1 MRTYVLSKN
10 RKQLLILNVRLDT
23 GALTQTVV
31 SHMVHTRETLAE
43 EWEYGDDDSSVFI
56 FSLTFGLLQ
65 LMCAQ
70 VSGFMDYIV

>member
-1 MRTYVLSKN
+1 MRIYVLFKN
-10 RKQLLILNVRLDT
+10 RKQWLILNVQLDT

-31 SHMVHTRETLAE
+31 PHMVHTRETLAE
-43 EWEYGDDDSSVFI
+43 EWEYRDDDSRVFI
-56 FSLTFGLLQ
+56 CSLTFGLLQ